1 VHSAVGMCECKRR
14 VHRDHGDSE
23 LRQPRLERL
32 PARACHRHHRCSID
46 LALVLCVL
54 GASTLNA
61 LAPRLCQ
68 DTFQDGGVRLLVL
81 PGASISVSSSR
92 KRRELNVKC
101 ARELVQR
108 AEQHGG

>member
-1 VHSAVGMCECKRR
+1 MTMPIASFVSRALNA
-14 VHRDHGDSE
+14 S
-23 LRQPRLERL
+23 L
-32 PARACHRHHRCSID
+32 PAPAIAM
-46 LALVLCVL
+46 ALVLCVL

-81 PGASISVSSSR
+81 PGASVSVSSSR